1 MTDKHKSGP
10 DGILEDGTRLI
21 PVTHQDLLRYDQAQQ
36 SLSKLSARAF
46 LHANNPHERLFIAN
60 FDGTGNDAE
69 HDPEHIT
76 AIGIF
81 KDQLESLTYNHPHI
95 ASRYVSGPGTQ
106 SHLLPRLSDSAFGYT
121 YDERV
126 EAMYGLFIRQAH
138 DWREEDPNVQIR
150 VVATGFSRG
159 AEQAAGFTRLVHE
172 RGIQDPAGEKI
183 HHHIFGPDTVT
194 YAHPP
199 LVAPHQIPQAV
210 MLIDPVGTGRPHS
223 RDRQLP
229 PSVVSGFQLTARDE
243 RRDAFPET
251 LIIPLGASDDDRF
264 LDVIVPGVHSDL
276 GGSYHHDGLVILN
289 RNMAVDYLNALSDM
303 PLLKKQ
309 AEPDDLQRYMIHRSE
324 DHQIFY
330 GTRYMREH
338 GVRAERGAQAGAPDC
353 RATLAC
359 LPPEPVDVAI
369 ASKVA
374 DRHLVAVAPLPS
386 PSPAMP
392 IPAQTLAKP
401 SLEEQMLQDLRRL
414 QEQLN
419 RLQSRYMPEHAMP
432 QQREQEQPI
441 REREATSASRVDA
454 STITPHSSIDDMF
467 EALYQASV
475 ADDHAAISAVSQ
487 AHQQSDHGQAWLQMG
502 RDYNEQLERQQ
513 ALEQQMARKGPA
525 ISR

>member
-36 SLSKLSARAF
+36 SLSKLSAPAF

-121 YDERV
+121 YDERI
-126 EAMYGLFIRQAH
+126 ETMYGLFIRQAH
-138 DWREEDPNVQIR
+138 DWREEDPDVQIR
-150 VVATGFSRG
+150 IVATGFSRG

-194 YAHPP
+194 YANPP

-251 LIIPLGASDDDRF
+251 LIIPLGASDDGRF
-264 LDVIVPGVHSDL
+264 LDVTVPGAHSDL
-276 GGSYHHDGLVILN
+276 GGGYHHDGLAILN
-289 RNMAVDYLNALSDM
+289 RNLAVDYINALSDT
-303 PLLKKQ
+303 PLLQKQ
-309 AEPDDLQRYMIHRSE
+309 AEPDDLQRYVIHRSE
-324 DHQIFY
+324 DHQVFY
-330 GTRYMREH
+330 STRYAREH
-338 GVRAERGAQAGAPDC
+338 GERAERGAQAGAPDC
-353 RATLAC
+353 RASLAC
-359 LPPEPVDVAI
+359 LPPEPVDPTMAAQMTDRHPVAI
-369 ASKVA
+369 A
-374 DRHLVAVAPLPS
+374 PLPPPPQAVS
-386 PSPAMP
+386 KHLRSAME
-392 IPAQTLAKP
+392 P
-401 SLEEQMLQDLRRL
+401 SLEQQHP
-414 QEQLN
+414 QE
-419 RLQSRYMPEHAMP
+419 H
-432 QQREQEQPI
+432 
-441 REREATSASRVDA
+441 ERAYEKAVTHGLDV
-454 STITPHSSIDDMF
+454 STITLRSSVDAMF
-467 EALYQASV
+467 DALYQASV
-475 ADDHAAISAVSQ
+475 AQDHAAMGAVSQ
-487 AHQQSDHGQAWLQMG
+487 AYLQSPHGEDFLQQG
-502 RDYNEQLERQQ
+502 REYNQQLERQQ
-513 ALEQQMARKGPA
+513 AMEQQMIRKGPA
-525 ISR
+525 MSR